1 MRYYRRGSPEP
12 VPSSLSYLRSQ
23 ESDPNLPNRGSSQAR
38 SLSETHLG
46 GARPL
51 GVSTVQSSSILG
63 TLRDAVQSPLA
74 LTRDTTLHSSINTPS
89 AGEHSTILQSSKT
102 VLLGKLNWANRRLDE
117 ETNVQANT
125 DLVVLVREIVQT
137 LQTFH
142 SARF

>member
-1 MRYYRRGSPEP
+1 M
-12 VPSSLSYLRSQ
+12 
-23 ESDPNLPNRGSSQAR
+23 
-38 SLSETHLG
+38 
-46 GARPL
+46 
-51 GVSTVQSSSILG
+51 STVQSSSILG